1 MRTLLFSIILV
12 FIYGAM
18 FAQTPGTHAKMRET
32 DILTESFEEGFPYG
46 WDITWEGS
54 PIGHGN
60 WIINEYTMH
69 PYNHPPYDGGMLI
82 YFDSFTS
89 YPTFYARLETLPL
102 DFSAFTTANLSFW
115 MFHDDEFPDMNDVL
129 IIQYRIGEGDW
140 VSLDTMTRVLEP
152 YNLEWVQHQTDLT
165 GAVCGNGE
173 VTIAF
178 WGISAYGND
187 INIDLIEITGSS
199 TAPEFVSIPEI
210 EAMVEVVYT
219 YNINV
224 TDNGDISQLQIIA
237 EEKPDWLSFTDYGE
251 GEAILT
257 GTPTDD
263 DIGINPVL
271 LRAIDDE
278 GNNTTQP
285 FDIDLF
291 PYSNIFNSDNPVLL
305 CRHPNPATEFV
316 TIDISNMEGKSVN
329 ISIHNNLGQKVF
341 ELNNELIAGKNELT
355 WHRTDQAGQT
365 VAPGMYFIYVFGENQ
380 TAVNKVLLIDN

>member
-1 MRTLLFSIILV
+1 MRTILFSIILIFV
-12 FIYGAM
+12 SSAM
-18 FAQTPGTHAKMRET
+18 FAQIDGKHTKTRET
-32 DILTESFEEGFPYG
+32 EILTESFEEGFPDG
-46 WDITWEGS
+46 WDITWEDS

-89 YPTFYARLETLPL
+89 YPTFYARLETPKL
-102 DFSAFTTANLSFW
+102 DFSAITSANLSFW
-115 MFHDDEFPDMNDVL
+115 MFHDDEFPDLNDVL

-165 GAVCGNGE
+165 DAVCGNDE

-187 INIDLIEITGSS
+187 INIDLIEITGNS
-199 TAPEFVSIPEI
+199 TAPEFISIPETD
-210 EAMVEVVYT
+210 AMERDVYT
-219 YNINV
+219 YEISV
-224 TDNGDISQLQIIA
+224 TDNGDISQLEIIA
-237 EEKPDWLSFTDYGE
+237 EVKPDWLSFTDYGE

-257 GTPTDD
+257 GTPTID

-285 FDIDLF
+285 FDIF
-291 PYSNIFNSDNPVLL
+291 VHFYSNIFNKGSHALL
-305 CRHPNPATEFV
+305 NVYPNPATEFV
-316 TIDISNMEGKSVN
+316 TIDVSNMQGKYVN
-329 ISIHNNLGQKVF
+329 ISIHNNMGQKVF
-341 ELNNELIAGKNELT
+341 ESNNEFIGGKNEIT
-355 WHRTDQAGQT
+355 WNRVNQAGKT
-365 VAPGMYFIYVFGENQ
+365 VAAGMYFIIVFGENQ
-380 TAVNKVLLIDN
+380 TAATKILFSDN

>member
-12 FIYGAM
+12 FVSCAL
-18 FAQTPGTHAKMRET
+18 FAQTLGTHAKMRET

-82 YFDSFTS
+82 YFDSFTA
-89 YPTFYARLETLPL
+89 YPTYYARLETPPL
-102 DFSAFTTANLSFW
+102 DFSTFTTANLSFW

-165 GAVCGNGE
+165 DAVCGNNE

-187 INIDLIEITGSS
+187 INIDLIEATGSS
-199 TAPEFVSIPEI
+199 TAPEFVSIPVV

-219 YNINV
+219 YNISV
-224 TDNGDISQLQIIA
+224 TDNGDISQLQIFA

-263 DIGINPVL
+263 DIGIDPVL

-285 FDIDLF
+285 FDIEVF
-291 PYSNIFNSDNPVLL
+291 PYSNIFNSTSPVLL
-305 CRHPNPATEFV
+305 GLHPNPATEFV

-341 ELNNELIAGKNELT
+341 ELNNELI
-355 WHRTDQAGQT
+355 
-365 VAPGMYFIYVFGENQ
+365 
-380 TAVNKVLLIDN
+380 LLY